1 MIGGADR
8 TVRWFPPHVYTVLLG
23 KGFNVMLKKLI
34 IAAVAVVAGLAV
46 LNLSLVKVWWKDCCH
61 SAKSLVPP
69 EVQLKQLN
77 NEIGNID
84 KDIKKNIGRLAAMEV
99 EVNHLEKQIKGQRVQ
114 LGELKSDMTAMQKSL
129 EDRSGRVAFHGD
141 KVDAANL
148 TRKLDRTVTQYTSL
162 KEKTKVQDKL
172 LEEKKRTLDAAHARL
187 TEMFNEKEKLT
198 LLSARLA
205 GHIEATKTKAMGT
218 SIEFDDSAI
227 TRCHEI
233 AKDIETRLD
242 IADREHALKTQYYGS
257 GSTSAVDEKS
267 REDVLKATRKA
278 LAEDNEAAAVAVDKE
293 DK

>member
-1 MIGGADR
+1 M
-8 TVRWFPPHVYTVLLG
+8 F
-23 KGFNVMLKKLI
+23 KKLL

-99 EVNHLEKQIKGQRVQ
+99 DVNHLEKDVKGQRVR
-114 LGELKSDMTAMQKSL
+114 LGELKSDITAMQKSL
-129 EDRSGRVAFHGD
+129 EDRSTKVAKLDGSE
-141 KVDAANL
+141 L
-148 TRKLDRTVTQYTSL
+148 TRKLDRTVTTYTTL
-162 KEKTKVQDKL
+162 KEKTKVQEKL

-205 GHIEATKTKAMGT
+205 GHIEATKIKSMGT

-227 TRCHEI
+227 TRCHEL
-233 AKDIETRLD
+233 ANDIQTRLD
-242 IADREHALKTQYYGS
+242 TEDRKTEITKKYYGS
-257 GSTSAVDEKS
+257 GLTSAVEEKS
-267 REDVLKATRKA
+267 REDVLKAARKA
-278 LAEDNEAAAVAVDKE
+278 LEEDNEPATVAVEKE
-293 DK
+293 

>member
-1 MIGGADR
+1 
-8 TVRWFPPHVYTVLLG
+8 
-23 KGFNVMLKKLI
+23 MLKKLI

-61 SAKSLVPP
+61 SAKNLVPP

-77 NEIGNID
+77 HEIGNID

-99 EVNHLEKQIKGQRVQ
+99 EVNHLEKQVKGDRVH

-129 EDRSGRVAFHGD
+129 EDRSGRVAFHGN
-141 KVDAANL
+141 KVEAADL

-162 KEKTKVQDKL
+162 KEKTKVQEKL
-172 LEEKKRTLDAAHARL
+172 LEEKKHTLEAAHARL

-205 GHIEATKTKAMGT
+205 GHIEATKMKTMGT
-218 SIEFDDSAI
+218 SLEFDDSAI
-227 TRCHEI
+227 NRCHEI

-242 IADREHALKTQYYGS
+242 VAEREHAIKTHYYGP
-257 GSTSAVDEKS
+257 GSTSAVEEKS
-267 REDVLKATRKA
+267 RDDVLKAARKA
-278 LAEDNEAAAVAVDKE
+278 LADDNEPAAVAVDK
-293 DK
+293 DGK

>member
-1 MIGGADR
+1 
-8 TVRWFPPHVYTVLLG
+8 
-23 KGFNVMLKKLI
+23 MLKKLI
-34 IAAVAVVAGLAV
+34 IAAVAVVAGLAI

-99 EVNHLEKQIKGQRVQ
+99 DVKHLEQQVKGDRVQ

-141 KVDAANL
+141 KVNASDL

-162 KEKTKVQDKL
+162 KEKIKVQEKL
-172 LEEKKRTLDAAHARL
+172 LEEKTRTLEAAHARL

-205 GHIEATKTKAMGT
+205 GHIEATKMKTMGT

-242 IADREHALKTQYYGS
+242 VAEHEHALKTKYYGS
-257 GSTSAVDEKS
+257 GSTSAVEEKS
-267 REDVLKATRKA
+267 RDEVLKAARKA
-278 LAEDNEAAAVAVDKE
+278 LNEDADADAVVDK
-293 DK
+293 K

>member
-1 MIGGADR
+1 M
-8 TVRWFPPHVYTVLLG
+8 F
-23 KGFNVMLKKLI
+23 KKLL

-77 NEIGNID
+77 HEIGNID

-99 EVNHLEKQIKGQRVQ
+99 EVKQLEKDVKGQRVQ

-141 KVDAANL
+141 KVDAADL
-148 TRKLDRTVTQYTSL
+148 TRKLDRTVTHYTSL
-162 KEKTKVQDKL
+162 KEKTKIQDKL
-172 LEEKKRTLDAAHARL
+172 LEEKKRTLEAAHARL

-205 GHIEATKTKAMGT
+205 GHIEATKMKSMGT

-227 TRCHEI
+227 NRCHEI

-242 IADREHALKTQYYGS
+242 IVDHETALRSKYLGS
-257 GSTSAVDEKS
+257 NSTSAVEGKS
-267 REDVLKATRKA
+267 REDVLKAARKA
-278 LAEDNEAAAVAVDKE
+278 LDEDHEPAAVVEKE
-293 DK
+293 

>member
-1 MIGGADR
+1 
-8 TVRWFPPHVYTVLLG
+8 
-23 KGFNVMLKKLI
+23 MLKKLI

-99 EVNHLEKQIKGQRVQ
+99 EVNHLEKEVKGQRVQ

-129 EDRSGRVAFHGD
+129 EDRSGRVAFHGN
-141 KVDAANL
+141 KVDASEL
-148 TRKLDRTVTQYTSL
+148 TRKLDRTVTHYTAL
-162 KEKTKVQDKL
+162 KEKTKVQEKL
-172 LEEKKRTLDAAHARL
+172 LEEKKRTLEAAHARL

-205 GHIEATKTKAMGT
+205 GHIEATKMKSMGT

-233 AKDIETRLD
+233 AKDIQTRLD
-242 IADREHALKTQYYGS
+242 TEDRKREIEKTYYGS
-257 GSTSAVDEKS
+257 SSPSAVEEKS
-267 REDVLKATRKA
+267 RDEVLKAARKA
-278 LAEDNEAAAVAVDKE
+278 LNEDNEPASVVEKDE
-293 DK
+293 N

>member
-1 MIGGADR
+1 
-8 TVRWFPPHVYTVLLG
+8 
-23 KGFNVMLKKLI
+23 MLKKLI

-61 SAKSLVPP
+61 SARNMVPP

-77 NEIGNID
+77 SEIGNID

-99 EVNHLEKQIKGQRVQ
+99 EVKQLEKDVKGQRVHM
-114 LGELKSDMTAMQKSL
+114 GELKSDITALQKSL
-129 EDRSGRVAFHGD
+129 EDRSSRVAKLDG
-141 KVDAANL
+141 AEL
-148 TRKLDRTVTQYTSL
+148 TRKLDRTVTTYTSL

-205 GHIEATKTKAMGT
+205 GHIEATNMKTMGT
-218 SIEFDDSAI
+218 SIEFDNSAI

-242 IADREHALKTQYYGS
+242 VAEHEHALKTKYYGT
-257 GSTSAVDEKS
+257 GSASAVEEKS
-267 REDVLKATRKA
+267 REDVLKAARKA
-278 LAEDNEAAAVAVDKE
+278 LEEDNEPATVAVDKE
-293 DK
+293 EK